1 MNVVL
6 LLAGGTGSRM
16 GSEIPKQFIEV
27 GGEPLIVHTMRAL
40 EKHPEVDCIVTV
52 CIDGWKKQLRAWAD
66 EVGFRKLRDVVPGGG
81 TRYESTRRGME
92 SLSAADD
99 DVIVVHDAARPMV
112 TEESLSDVIRVCR
125 EHGNSMAV
133 LDCVDTMYA
142 REGNGTSR
150 VMERSQMVRGQT
162 PEAVTGKQMR
172 EMYAAADKKG
182 IKDDS
187 ISALQIKLGWSV
199 HFAKGAERNIKITRP
214 EDMKF
219 FSMWLSAQG
228 NK

>member
-27 GGEPLIVHTMRAL
+27 GGEPLIVHTMRVL
-40 EKHPEVDCIVTV
+40 EQHPEVDCIVAV
-52 CIDGWKKQLRAWAD
+52 CIDGWKEQLRAWSD
-66 EVGFRKLRDVVPGGG
+66 EAGFRKLQAVMPGGG

-99 DVIVVHDAARPMV
+99 DVIVVHDAVRPLV
-112 TEESLSDVIRVCR
+112 TEESLSDVIHVCR
-125 EHGNSMAV
+125 ENGNSMAV
-133 LDCVDTMYA
+133 LDCVDTMYV
-142 REGNGTSR
+142 RGDGETSQTLD
-150 VMERSQMVRGQT
+150 RSGMVRGQT
-162 PEAVTGKQMR
+162 PEAVTGKRMR
-172 EMYAAADKKG
+172 EMYLAADKNG

-187 ISALQIKLGWSV
+187 VSALQVKLGWSV
-199 HFAKGAERNIKITRP
+199 HFAKGSERNIKITRP
-214 EDMKF
+214 EDMEF
-219 FSMWLSAQG
+219 FSMWLSEQG